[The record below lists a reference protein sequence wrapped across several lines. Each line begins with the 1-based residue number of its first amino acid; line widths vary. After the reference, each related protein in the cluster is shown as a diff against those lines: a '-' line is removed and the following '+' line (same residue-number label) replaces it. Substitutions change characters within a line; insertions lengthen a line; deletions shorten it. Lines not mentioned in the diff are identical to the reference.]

1 MIPSSYSYVFVHR
14 SQGCDGVLR
23 VDLYRFT
30 SIKSGLDYIVRVE
43 EYPNNMYAV
52 KFYLKSHSNSSR
64 KYQLMTNT
72 FEARTV
78 INTCIN
84 IMLSVY
90 DQNCMASF
98 GFIGSNSDGES
109 VSNTKRY
116 RVYSKIIAT
125 YFSDKLF
132 MHIENID
139 KSVYMLVNRR
149 QLALNP
155 TLVEDI
161 EVSFMQM
168 YDYFD

>member
-1 MIPSSYSYVFVHR
+1 
-14 SQGCDGVLR
+14 
-23 VDLYRFT
+23 
-30 SIKSGLDYIVRVE
+30 
-43 EYPNNMYAV
+43 
-52 KFYLKSHSNSSR
+52 
-64 KYQLMTNT
+64 
-72 FEARTV
+72 
-78 INTCIN
+78 
-84 IMLSVY
+84 MLSVY

-139 KSVYMLVNRR
+139 KSVYMLVNRQ